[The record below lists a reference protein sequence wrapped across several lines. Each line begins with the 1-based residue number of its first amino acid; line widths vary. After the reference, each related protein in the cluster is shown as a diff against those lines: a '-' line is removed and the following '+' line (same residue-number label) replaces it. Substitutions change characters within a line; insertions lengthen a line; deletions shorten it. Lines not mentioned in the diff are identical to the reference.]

1 MSKLDSYCLNDDRFD
16 SGGDLHERI
25 NLNPTVYQELK
36 RRLEQDTTNQEEIVI
51 EEEEERKSE
60 TLEETG

>member
-1 MSKLDSYCLNDDRFD
+1 
-16 SGGDLHERI
+16 LHERI

-36 RRLEQDTTNQEEIVI
+36 RRLEQDTEEIVI
-51 EEEEERKSE
+51 EEEEEGKSE